1 MRYRRLDENHDMCFG
16 RGLSDYLV
24 DSTGD
29 PDAIAQAIKT
39 RLLLFYGEW
48 WEDIYDGLPLWQQ
61 ILGQR
66 ITDISIID
74 RILTDRIMGL
84 KLPDGTDA
92 ITGVESVTS
101 EFDGDTREYSFTC
114 VVSTVFG
121 QVVVRFN
128 IYI

>member
-61 ILGQR
+61 ILGRR

-101 EFDGDTREYSFTC
+101 EF
-114 VVSTVFG
+114 
-121 QVVVRFN
+121 
-128 IYI
+128 